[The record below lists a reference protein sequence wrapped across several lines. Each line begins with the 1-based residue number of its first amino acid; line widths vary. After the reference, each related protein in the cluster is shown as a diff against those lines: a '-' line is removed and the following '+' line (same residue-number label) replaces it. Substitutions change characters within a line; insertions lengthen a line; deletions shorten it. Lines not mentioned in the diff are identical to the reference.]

1 MKIVTAEQEARTEEN
16 SPRSRHQPTTVVRRP
31 RGRRVFSTSTCAKR
45 YGGALERSRQQ
56 FWLVCAALLVVVGIL
71 GSVLGAHIAARTNA
85 ERSRL
90 DFHAES
96 MEIAATLNLAVAHV
110 QDLAVSAGAFVADN
124 PGASQ
129 ADFLRWVSSVRAFE
143 RYPDLQSIY
152 ETTIVPAGQLS
163 AFAAQEEA
171 DPTGL
176 LAADGSFQV
185 VPAGDRPYYCLVSG
199 TQSRTPQQM
208 PAGTDYCD
216 AAAGSALL
224 KSGDSGQDTYVPY
237 RLGKTA
243 GLTLGIPVYSG
254 GAVPGTAAA
263 RRAALIGWTG
273 MTILPSVILDE
284 ALEHR
289 ADTAVSIGFSSESTK
304 VAFSEGSAPI
314 AAQSTTIN
322 LHNGWRVLVTRG
334 ISKGRALVNRDALF
348 LLLGGIV
355 LSLTMGGF
363 LYLLGSGRS
372 RAMRLAR
379 ERTDQLRHQAL
390 HDSLTGLPNRTLVLD
405 RIDQMLARARR
416 SQFSVAALVLDLDDF
431 KDINDSL
438 GHGAGDQLLAAVGLR
453 LASTLREV
461 DTVGRLGGDEFV
473 VLAEGDLIA
482 AGAEVVAARILNAME
497 PPFDI
502 AASDLPVS
510 VTASIGIATGDRSTP
525 EEVLRDA
532 DIALYRAK
540 AGGKRGAVVFAPS
553 MQLVVDDH
561 RRLIVDLHQAVA
573 AGQFF
578 LLYQPTVDLSTGACT
593 GVEALLRWRHPERG
607 VIPPDDFIPALE
619 SSNLILPVG
628 QWVLEEA
635 CRQGMAWHEQGYRI
649 AVSVNVSVRQLE
661 RDRIIED
668 VHAAVARSGFDSSM
682 LILEVTETT
691 LMHDVPATL
700 ARLTLLKALGVRL
713 AIDDFGTGYSS
724 LAYLRQFP
732 VDVLKIDRAFVSA
745 ISETKEAAALV
756 HTLVQLGKV
765 LGLETIAEG
774 VETDDQR
781 ARLRAEE
788 VDGGQGY
795 LFARPLEVPAVN
807 RLLKADADQRRVS
820 VARGDV
826 P

>member
-1 MKIVTAEQEARTEEN
+1 V
-16 SPRSRHQPTTVVRRP
+16 
-31 RGRRVFSTSTCAKR
+31 
-45 YGGALERSRQQ
+45 
-56 FWLVCAALLVVVGIL
+56 VVVGIL
-71 GSVLGAHIAARTNA
+71 GSVLGARVTARTNA
-85 ERSRL
+85 ETSRL
-90 DFHAES
+90 GFHAES
-96 MEIAATLNLAVAHV
+96 MEIAATLNLAIAHE
-110 QDLAVSAGAFVADN
+110 QDLAVSAGAFAADN
-124 PGASQ
+124 PDASESE
-129 ADFLRWVSSVRAFE
+129 FLTWVSSVRAFE
-143 RYPDLQSIY
+143 RYPDLQSIH
-152 ETTIVPAGQLS
+152 ETTIVQAGQLG

-171 DPTGL
+171 DPTGS

-185 VPAGDRPYYCLVSG
+185 VPAGNRPFYCLVSG
-199 TQSRTPQQM
+199 TQSRTHQPM

-216 AAAGSALL
+216 APGGSALL
-224 KSGDSGQDTYVPY
+224 KAGDSGQGTYVPY
-237 RLGKTA
+237 RLGRTA
-243 GLTLGIPVYSG
+243 GLALGIPVYSG
-254 GAVPGTAAA
+254 GTVPRTVAA

-273 MTILPSVILDE
+273 MTILPSVILDD

-304 VAFSEGSAPI
+304 VAFSEGSVPV

-322 LHNGWRVLVTRG
+322 LHNGWHVLVTRG
-334 ISKGRALVNRDALF
+334 ISKGRALINRDALF

-363 LYLLGSGRS
+363 VYLLGSGRS
-372 RAMRLAR
+372 RAMLLAR
-379 ERTDQLRHQAL
+379 ERTEQLRHQAL

-416 SQFSVAALVLDLDDF
+416 SQSSVAALVLDLDDF

-473 VLAEGDLIA
+473 VLAEGDLIS

-497 PPFDI
+497 PPFEI

-510 VTASIGIATGDRSTP
+510 VTASIGIATGDRLTP

-607 VIPPDDFIPALE
+607 VIPPDEFIPALE

-732 VDVLKIDRAFVSA
+732 IDVLKIDRAFVSA

-788 VDGGQGY
+788 VDGGQGF

-807 RLLKADADQRRVS
+807 RLLKSDADQRRVS
-820 VARGDV
+820 VARAEV